1 MGNLKLFQP
10 MRKAGLPFLCLQHYA
25 TTPASNFMKLEGWGG
40 GGGKGGDKGE
50 RGHEQMRTQ

>member
-1 MGNLKLFQP
+1 

-25 TTPASNFMKLEGWGG
+25 TTPASNFMKLEGGEG
-40 GGGKGGDKGE
+40 GGDKGE

>member
-1 MGNLKLFQP
+1 

-40 GGGKGGDKGE
+40 GVGGEGGGDKGE
-50 RGHEQMRTQ
+50 RGHEQMRT